1 MAKQHALPY
10 NFRASLT
17 ALPAYF
23 IVHRLIFQTLWHGS
37 TEMHTHREIIDRSNR
52 STIRSPLETL
62 LIPSITP
69 LPPTPSPWKPYDNWI
84 ETNSTIAICFRGR
97 KLLFEIGEKGWNQ
110 LWIVARVIHSESF
123 TVFMANCVGC
133 VLTFRV
139 TLLQLHVVQETW

>member
-17 ALPAYF
+17 CIF
-23 IVHRLIFQTLWHGS
+23 HRSPFDFS
-37 TEMHTHREIIDRSNR
+37 NAMARIDGDAHASWNNR
-52 STIRSPLETL
+52 SIESFHDSFATRNPAN
-62 LIPSITP
+62 PFNHP
-69 LPPTPSPWKPYDNWI
+69 PPTPSPWKPYDNWI